1 MNIFI
6 DEVIR
11 KLLEIRKDG
20 YLYCDIDFLPEDEVD
35 DDILPPSLT
44 FSAIDIGGEMGVD
57 YSGDS
62 DTDVCEVP
70 QDELSEY
77 AHRNHKPA
85 PNRKQIKNITV
96 DD

>member
-1 MNIFI
+1 MKIFI

-11 KLLEIRKDG
+11 KLLEIRNNG

-35 DDILPPSLT
+35 DDILPPILT
-44 FSAIDIGGEMGVD
+44 FSAVDIGGTMGDD
-57 YSGDS
+57 YFGNS

-77 AHRNHKPA
+77 AHCNHKPA
-85 PNRKQIKNITV
+85 PNRKPIKNITI